1 MLDELEES
9 QVITNQAV
17 IGFWPAAQTKNN
29 LIQVFKDEQ
38 KKEVQVNLSFPRQQ
52 RYQGKERPNLSLSDF
67 IAPDNSDVKD
77 YIGAFAVTAG
87 IGVEEACKKY
97 EEKND
102 DYSSIMLKALADRL
116 AESLAEYI
124 HEKVRKELWGYS
136 KNENLQTQEL
146 IKEKYIG
153 IRPAPGY
160 PACPDH
166 SEKVKLF
173 SLLEAEKN
181 TDISLTENFAMLPA
195 ASISGWYFSHPE
207 SKYFGLGKISLEQ
220 IERISVDRDEEIHL
234 TKKYLSTNLE

>member
-1 MLDELEES
+1 M
-9 QVITNQAV
+9 TNYLLN
-17 IGFWPAAQTKNN
+17 IS
-29 LIQVFKDEQ
+29 I
-38 KKEVQVNLSFPRQQ
+38 KKQPLGN
-52 RYQGKERPNLSLSDF
+52 QG
-67 IAPDNSDVKD
+67 A
-77 YIGAFAVTAG
+77 
-87 IGVEEACKKY
+87 
-97 EEKND
+97 
-102 DYSSIMLKALADRL
+102 
-116 AESLAEYI
+116 AEYI

-173 SLLEAEKN
+173 SLLQAEKN
-181 TDISLTENFAMLPA
+181 TGISLTENFAMLPA

>member
-1 MLDELEES
+1 
-9 QVITNQAV
+9 
-17 IGFWPAAQTKNN
+17 
-29 LIQVFKDEQ
+29 
-38 KKEVQVNLSFPRQQ
+38 
-52 RYQGKERPNLSLSDF
+52 
-67 IAPDNSDVKD
+67 
-77 YIGAFAVTAG
+77 
-87 IGVEEACKKY
+87 
-97 EEKND
+97 
-102 DYSSIMLKALADRL
+102 MLKALADRL

-181 TDISLTENFAMLPA
+181 TGISLTENFAMLPA

-220 IERISVDRDEEIHL
+220 IKRISIDRREEIHL

>member
-1 MLDELEES
+1 
-9 QVITNQAV
+9 
-17 IGFWPAAQTKNN
+17 
-29 LIQVFKDEQ
+29 
-38 KKEVQVNLSFPRQQ
+38 
-52 RYQGKERPNLSLSDF
+52 
-67 IAPDNSDVKD
+67 
-77 YIGAFAVTAG
+77 
-87 IGVEEACKKY
+87 
-97 EEKND
+97 
-102 DYSSIMLKALADRL
+102 MLKALADRL
-116 AESLAEYI
+116 TESLAEYI

-207 SKYFGLGKISLEQ
+207 SKYFGLGKISLAQ
-220 IERISVDRDEEIHL
+220 IERISIDRHEEIHL

>member
-1 MLDELEES
+1 M
-9 QVITNQAV
+9 
-17 IGFWPAAQTKNN
+17 
-29 LIQVFKDEQ
+29 
-38 KKEVQVNLSFPRQQ
+38 
-52 RYQGKERPNLSLSDF
+52 
-67 IAPDNSDVKD
+67 
-77 YIGAFAVTAG
+77 
-87 IGVEEACKKY
+87 
-97 EEKND
+97 
-102 DYSSIMLKALADRL
+102 
-116 AESLAEYI
+116 
-124 HEKVRKELWGYS
+124 WGYS
-136 KNENLQTQEL
+136 KNENLLTQEL

-181 TDISLTENFAMLPA
+181 TGISLTENFAMFPA

-220 IERISVDRDEEIHL
+220 IERISIDRDEEIHL

>member
-1 MLDELEES
+1 
-9 QVITNQAV
+9 
-17 IGFWPAAQTKNN
+17 
-29 LIQVFKDEQ
+29 
-38 KKEVQVNLSFPRQQ
+38 
-52 RYQGKERPNLSLSDF
+52 
-67 IAPDNSDVKD
+67 
-77 YIGAFAVTAG
+77 
-87 IGVEEACKKY
+87 
-97 EEKND
+97 
-102 DYSSIMLKALADRL
+102 MLKALADRL

-136 KNENLQTQEL
+136 KNENLLTQEL

-220 IERISVDRDEEIHL
+220 IERISIDRHEKIHL